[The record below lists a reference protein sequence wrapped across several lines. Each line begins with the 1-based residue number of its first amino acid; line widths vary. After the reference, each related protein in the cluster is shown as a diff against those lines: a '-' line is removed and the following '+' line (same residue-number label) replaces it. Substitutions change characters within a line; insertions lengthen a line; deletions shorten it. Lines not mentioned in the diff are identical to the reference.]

1 MNLLLNPDND
11 EICELYHDDALSSS
25 NSERVGRG
33 DAGLDLYCPSDLVV
47 GPGETK
53 FIDLKIRCEA
63 LKEGRNI
70 SYYLYARS
78 SISKTPLRLANSV
91 GIIDAG
97 YRGNIIAAVDNH
109 SSEPYQVQKGQR
121 LFQIVAPGLEAI
133 KLHLV
138 DDLSNSERGEN
149 GFGSTGQ

>member
-1 MNLLLNPDND
+1 MKPNND
-11 EICELYHDDALSSS
+11 EICEMYHINALPAS
-25 NSERVGRG
+25 NRERQDRG
-33 DAGLDLYCPSDLVV
+33 DAGLDLYCPSELVI

-53 FIDLKIRCEA
+53 FIDLKVQCEA
-63 LKEGRNI
+63 LKDGRNV

-109 SSEPYQVQKGQR
+109 SDEQYTVKKGQR
-121 LFQIVAPGLEAI
+121 LFQIVAPGLETI
-133 KLHLV
+133 KLDLV
-138 DDLSNSERGEN
+138 DGLSPSERWIGA
-149 GFGSTGQ
+149 FGSTGQ